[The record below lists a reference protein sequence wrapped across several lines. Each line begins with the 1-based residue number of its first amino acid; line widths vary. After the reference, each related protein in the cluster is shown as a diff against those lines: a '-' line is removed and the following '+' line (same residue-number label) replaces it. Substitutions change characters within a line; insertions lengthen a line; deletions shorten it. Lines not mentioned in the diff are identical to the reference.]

1 MIEKINANCKKLND
15 LFGVNVKLP
24 NPSKHTLRVNSVVNC
39 TMGVGLILFGG
50 LSSQKWTIILGG
62 LSIVGSVISSEEAK
76 KK

>member
-39 TMGVGLILFGG
+39 TMGVTLILFGG